1 MLNFPKNNIV
11 VPQNATK
18 ATNAT
23 LCQNTLFWEN
33 RVGSHIPM
41 AFRKYPDLM
50 CPIFFGKGHGVYEQV
65 PADIRPVLNPQNILR
80 VPKWPK
86 PTNENRKNAILS
98 NVINIDL
105 KGFRQRF
112 LVQNASQTSQE
123 AISGHTSS
131 FRSLPASISKI
142 EILEKI
148 AIFPFFAN
156 FDFSQNDK
164 S

>member
-41 AFRKYPDLM
+41 AFRKYPDLF
-50 CPIFFGKGHGVYEQV
+50 CPIFFGKSHGVYEQV
-65 PADIRPVLNPQNILR
+65 PDDIRPVLNPQNILR

-86 PTNENRKNAILS
+86 PTNENRKNAIFS
-98 NVINIDL
+98 NVIKIDL
-105 KGFRQRF
+105 KGFRYRF
-112 LVQNASQTSQE
+112 WVQNASKTPQKP
-123 AISGHTSS
+123 ISGHTST
-131 FRSLPASISKI
+131 FRPLPANVSKNR
-142 EILEKI
+142 
-148 AIFPFFAN
+148 IFYL
-156 FDFSQNDK
+156 
-164 S
+164 